1 MSALLTTTHDWFA
14 KLEAGKEVCSVF
26 FDLQKAFDSVPHRE
40 LVKKLCKLHIS
51 PVVLKWIRNYLTNRY
66 QKVVIGG
73 EESEVI
79 SVTSGVPQGSVL
91 GPLLFLIYIDG
102 VTRVPL
108 SDVPNWYFMP
118 MICYFIR
125 KLTVLRIT
133 LFCKMTSTQSITGS
147 NATISLSMLLNVSTW
162 SSLVEDKAT
171 VIHLT
176 SCLMTR
182 AWRGLKVLSTWGFF

>member
-40 LVKKLCKLHIS
+40 LVKKLCKLRIS

-91 GPLLFLIYIDG
+91 GPLLFLIYIDD
-102 VTRVPL
+102 VTRIPL
-108 SDVPNWYFMP
+108 SDGTQLVYFMP
-118 MICYFIR
+118 TIC
-125 KLTVLRIT
+125 
-133 LFCKMTSTQSITGS
+133 
-147 NATISLSMLLNVSTW
+147 
-162 SSLVEDKAT
+162 
-171 VIHLT
+171 
-176 SCLMTR
+176 
-182 AWRGLKVLSTWGFF
+182 